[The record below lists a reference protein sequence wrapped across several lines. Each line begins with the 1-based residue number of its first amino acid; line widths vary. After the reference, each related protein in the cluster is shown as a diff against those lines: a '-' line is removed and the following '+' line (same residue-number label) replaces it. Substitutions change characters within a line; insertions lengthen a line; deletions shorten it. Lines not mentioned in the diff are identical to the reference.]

1 MKTLMTLLI
10 ASLPVLA
17 LGAEKQNPDHDFYTQ
32 AAEAGI
38 AEVEMGKL
46 AQQRAADPS
55 VKEFASKM
63 VKDHDAANDQ
73 LKNLAEKKDVNLP
86 TNLSTAQKSSMKTLE
101 MQSAAD
107 FDAAYMK
114 KQVDAHEDT
123 IALLKKEIA
132 SGKDSDAKALA
143 SSLLPTI
150 QKHLEQAQQ
159 LQKQTAQNAMPG
171 NKMVDKTA
179 NTSNH

>member
-107 FDAAYMK
+107 FDA
-114 KQVDAHEDT
+114 
-123 IALLKKEIA
+123 
-132 SGKDSDAKALA
+132 
-143 SSLLPTI
+143 
-150 QKHLEQAQQ
+150 
-159 LQKQTAQNAMPG
+159 
-171 NKMVDKTA
+171 
-179 NTSNH
+179 